1 MILNVLS
8 YPDYFTFFTLHV
20 FNSLFEGIFIY
31 FFIILMKIAL
41 SLSSPQLHNWREE
54 KGFGDREGVQC

>member
-1 MILNVLS
+1 
-8 YPDYFTFFTLHV
+8 
-20 FNSLFEGIFIY
+20 
-31 FFIILMKIAL
+31 MKIAL